1 MQQIELYYTNSL
13 KYLKLGDYIK
23 YFENENID
31 DMLGKIKNQDTPVL
45 IRALKEDVIR
55 HKLSDNSKVIYT
67 YEEIIEEKVFD
78 YDKVQFDYESDV
90 SYALYP
96 VNEKWHNLL
105 GKEIYFCKDRAIQ
118 LFLVKDRDVC
128 TFLYED
134 WRELKKNVLEKNE
147 IGEILVSKMWLT
159 DAEIAQEIAKGN
171 LATQEGR

>member
-1 MQQIELYYTNSL
+1 MQQIELYYTDNL

-23 YFENENID
+23 YFDNESID
-31 DMLGKIKNQDTPVL
+31 EMLAKIKNQETPVKIRTLKGYL
-45 IRALKEDVIR
+45 IP
-55 HKLSDNSKVIYT
+55 HKLSDKSKVIYT
-67 YEEIIEEKVFD
+67 YEEIQEEKVFD
-78 YDKVQFDYESDV
+78 YDKVEFDADSDV

-118 LFLVKDRDVC
+118 LFLVKDRDIC
-128 TFLYED
+128 TFMYED

-147 IGEILVSKMWLT
+147 IGEQLVNKMWLT
-159 DAEIAQEIAKGN
+159 DEEIANGN

>member
-1 MQQIELYYTNSL
+1 MQQIILYYTENL
-13 KYLKLGDYIK
+13 KYLKLGDYVR
-23 YFENENID
+23 YFKQENID
-31 DMLGKIKNQDTPVL
+31 DMLACIKNQETPVKIRTTKEYL
-45 IRALKEDVIR
+45 IP
-55 HKLSDNSKVIYT
+55 HKLSDKSKVIYT
-67 YEEIIEEKVFD
+67 YEEIEEEKIFD
-78 YDKVQFDYESDV
+78 YDKVQFDGDNDV

-134 WRELKKNVLEKNE
+134 WRELKKNVLEKNK
-147 IGEILVSKMWLT
+147 IGELLTCKMFFT
-159 DAEIAQEIAKGN
+159 DEEIEQGN

>member
-1 MQQIELYYTNSL
+1 MQQIELYYTNGL

-23 YFENENID
+23 YFENESID

-78 YDKVQFDYESDV
+78 YDKVQFDYESEV

-105 GKEIYFCKDRAIQ
+105 GKEIYFCKDRSIQ

-134 WRELKKNVLEKNE
+134 WRELKKNVLQKNE
-147 IGEILVSKMWLT
+147 IGELLVAKMFFT
-159 DAEIAQEIAKGN
+159 DEEIANGN